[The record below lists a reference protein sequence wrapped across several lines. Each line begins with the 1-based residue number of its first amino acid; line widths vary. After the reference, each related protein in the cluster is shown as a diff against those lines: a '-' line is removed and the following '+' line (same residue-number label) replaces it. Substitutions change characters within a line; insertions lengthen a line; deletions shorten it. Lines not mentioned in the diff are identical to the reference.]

1 MEKDYLLLKRAS
13 ASRPS
18 GEWNDDDFDVLADG
32 VVVGRSFLANAAP
45 VGGSWIWTLLLEH
58 HKDRTPTDGYEG
70 DPRGGDGSLR
80 EELVAGAWNLWRG
93 TMFPSRCRSTKRLL
107 FSVSPAAELAA
118 RRRGSQLAVRNFTE

>member
-93 TMFPSRCRSTKRLL
+93 TMFLL
-107 FSVSPAAELAA
+107 VADQEAPRFFPYPPPPNWQLGGGGVK
-118 RRRGSQLAVRNFTE
+118 LAVRNFTE